1 MPNIMVAI
9 VINCY
14 HCLIYHP
21 HHHIVSSP
29 PAQISSQLSSCRSAL
44 AIGAAPVR
52 AARVLRAAPV
62 RPAAHVR
69 AARVGGAA
77 HALGLILLLLRLLL
91 PVPPGGAVFSPDWN
105 FYNWHHYYLFHSYI
119 KDCVMFG
126 LRMGFMHFELDI

>member
-1 MPNIMVAI
+1 MVAI

-14 HCLIYHP
+14 HYLIYHP

-29 PAQISSQLSSCRSAL
+29 PAQISSQLSSCGSAL

-77 HALGLILLLLRLLL
+77 HALGLIVLLLLRLLL

-105 FYNWHHYYLFHSYI
+105 FSFNLYLCGITITFSTVI
-119 KDCVMFG
+119 
-126 LRMGFMHFELDI
+126 